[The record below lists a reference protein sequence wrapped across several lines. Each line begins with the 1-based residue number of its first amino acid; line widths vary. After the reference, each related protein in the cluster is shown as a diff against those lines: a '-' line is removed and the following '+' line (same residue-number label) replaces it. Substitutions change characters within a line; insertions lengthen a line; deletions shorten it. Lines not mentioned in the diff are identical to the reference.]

1 MPIGRVYP
9 SVHLWTHARRTG
21 EARYVPDF
29 APLTRLC
36 RFSSRCCSHCS
47 AVCSSTPDDPS
58 LRVRGYASR
67 IHSASASYALAFRCC
82 LAPAQRRRPPNV
94 ADFEVGL
101 SAPPHCV
108 QLRASAD
115 DPASYATRI
124 CNLRVRQA
132 SIGARSARGKLL
144 VLSMLQSQA
153 ETGEMRR
160 QQTRVV

>member
-1 MPIGRVYP
+1 M
-9 SVHLWTHARRTG
+9 
-21 EARYVPDF
+21 
-29 APLTRLC
+29 
-36 RFSSRCCSHCS
+36 
-47 AVCSSTPDDPS
+47 
-58 LRVRGYASR
+58 
-67 IHSASASYALAFRCC
+67 
-82 LAPAQRRRPPNV
+82 
-94 ADFEVGL
+94 